1 MINVTKKMVKIMQ
14 YKYFAQVR
22 FEMVAAVVVAAV
34 VGVVVVAVVAVAV
47 VEGQVGVA
55 GIRIITNVSYIV
67 VVGSLSI

>member
-1 MINVTKKMVKIMQ
+1 
-14 YKYFAQVR
+14 
-22 FEMVAAVVVAAV
+22 MVAAVVVAAV

-67 VVGSLSI
+67 VVSSLSI